1 MQEEDARYLKRY
13 VTPTFLLFLLMT
25 LKYSKLSS
33 NIVSAACCLNLL
45 LTKAGCMQ
53 SNGLIF
59 NPVKVRKSSTG
70 NFRVFHVFNKRKCV
84 HTVYKYLCLFNC
96 RRVKAGSI
104 DVHPTEKAIIVNYEL
119 EATILGEMGDPMLGE
134 KKECQKM

>member
-13 VTPTFLLFLLMT
+13 VTPTFLLFLRMT

-59 NPVKVRKSSTG
+59 NPVKVGKSSTG
-70 NFRVFHVFNKRKCV
+70 NFRVFHVFNRRESVFIQFINTCV
-84 HTVYKYLCLFNC
+84 I
-96 RRVKAGSI
+96 SI
-104 DVHPTEKAIIVNYEL
+104 VDV
-119 EATILGEMGDPMLGE
+119 
-134 KKECQKM
+134 

>member
-13 VTPTFLLFLLMT
+13 AKPNFLCFLCVT
-25 LKYSKLSS
+25 SK
-33 NIVSAACCLNLL
+33 ILN
-45 LTKAGCMQ
+45 
-53 SNGLIF
+53 
-59 NPVKVRKSSTG
+59 
-70 NFRVFHVFNKRKCV
+70 VFWLYVCDFY
-84 HTVYKYLCLFNC
+84 T

-104 DVHPTEKAIIVNYEL
+104 DVHPTEKAIVVNYEL